1 MAESTFKVD
10 GGIESTGIITATTFA
25 KSGGTSSQFLKADG
39 SVDAR
44 TFSTSDTTYSISAA
58 DHNASSKLIRLND
71 GSTNKDVILTGGNN
85 ITLSRTGDEISIEG
99 GSTTTNLGVVA
110 GAGLTITSST
120 GTDATVPAATA
131 SAWGAMTST
140 DKSKLDAVESNATAD
155 QTASEIQTLYEALSD
170 VNRFTDAL
178 KNKLDGIAASA
189 EVNVQSDWNAASGD
203 ARILNKPTIPTN
215 NNQLSNGAGYLT
227 AESDTLASVTTRGN
241 TTTNDINV
249 RNITGV
255 GATFTGV
262 LTFEDVTNIDSVGL
276 VTARAGIHAN
286 DDVTFLGT
294 SGQYLEWDK
303 SQSALEFQDG
313 ARANFGT
320 GNDLQISHTNVLSGQ
335 NDSNGDSVLA
345 GTDWCSYI
353 HEVGT
358 GPLIFKSDGGP
369 SSGAYQF
376 YDTSWRPVLKLF
388 SGTNARA
395 SLYHAGTEKL
405 ATTEHGIDVT
415 GHVETDTLNVS
426 GLSTFVGNID
436 ASGVTVTGG
445 TVNDT
450 AGNVRELVNNIKT
463 AAYTLTANDVGELI
477 NITTGGVTVPSSI
490 FSAGQAITIYNS
502 SNNNQTITQAAGVVM
517 YLVGTNT
524 SGNRTLAQRGVAT
537 VLCTGTNNFVIMG
550 GGLS

>member
-10 GGIESTGIITATTFA
+10 GGIESTGIITATTFS

-44 TFSTSDTTYSISAA
+44 TFSTSDTTYTITAA

-227 AESDTLASVTTRGN
+227 AESDTLATVTTRGN
-241 TTTNDINV
+241 TTTNDINI

-255 GATFTGV
+255 GATFSGV
-262 LTFEDVTNIDSVGL
+262 LTYEDVTNIDSIGI
-276 VTARAGIHAN
+276 VTARKDLKVQRNLSVSGIS
-286 DDVTFLGT
+286 TF
-294 SGQYLEWDK
+294 
-303 SQSALEFQDG
+303 DG
-313 ARANFGT
+313 NVHFPDNKTLHFGATPVGDLQLFHDTTHSYIRDQGT
-320 GNDLQISHTNVLSGQ
+320 GDIRV
-335 NDSNGDSVLA
+335 
-345 GTDWCSYI
+345 
-353 HEVGT
+353 
-358 GPLIFKSDGGP
+358 
-369 SSGAYQF
+369 
-376 YDTSWRPVLKLF
+376 
-388 SGTNARA
+388 RA
-395 SLYHAGTEKL
+395 SGMDVRDSANTLSIFRADASGFT
-405 ATTEHGIDVT
+405 ATTGIGTITRLDTRDV
-415 GHVETDTLNVS
+415 NVS
-426 GLSTFVGNID
+426 GVSTFAGNID